1 MERVLIEDILFET
14 EEIPAITQETL
25 PDFQLLYD
33 DEDKEIR
40 SISEGTRF
48 IYNKK
53 SKQVKVETQFLAG
66 DDVDW
71 EVIEEFVL

>member
-1 MERVLIEDILFET
+1 MERVLIEGILFET
-14 EEIPAITQETL
+14 EEVPEITQETL
-25 PDFQLLYD
+25 QSFQLLYE

-48 IYNKK
+48 VYNKK